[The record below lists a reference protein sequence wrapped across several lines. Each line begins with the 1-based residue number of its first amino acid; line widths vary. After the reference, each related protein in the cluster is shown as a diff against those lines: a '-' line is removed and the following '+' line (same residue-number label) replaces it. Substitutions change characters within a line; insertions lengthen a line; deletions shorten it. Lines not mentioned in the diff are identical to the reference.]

1 MNQRQPRVERA
12 ACACMHVAG
21 KRMQCAELFPSSVL
35 YLSIP
40 SRVAKQVC
48 ELDEGICPFYLW
60 IRLTRG
66 KRSRVVK
73 RLSASFEKRGRAWCR
88 ACRVHRESPSRWTH
102 SQLLTMTHYPIA
114 SDGNESTNAVACL
127 SACVMALLELEI
139 RCYRD
144 ACSRELAARSESL
157 ESVLLNFSKD
167 KRREASLNYHREI
180 NSSNSQIDLTAE
192 RRSQSISPPNKLSQE
207 MS

>member
-1 MNQRQPRVERA
+1 MNESQPRVERA
-12 ACACMHVAG
+12 PCACMHVAG
-21 KRMQCAELFPSSVL
+21 KRMQCAELFPICTL
-35 YLSIP
+35 PIDPIEGGEAGLRAGWRHLSFLSMDPFDQGEDIEGGEAALRKLRKAGEGVVSALSCAP
-40 SRVAKQVC
+40 RVS
-48 ELDEGICPFYLW
+48 I
-60 IRLTRG
+60 TMN
-66 KRSRVVK
+66 
-73 RLSASFEKRGRAWCR
+73 
-88 ACRVHRESPSRWTH
+88 

-127 SACVMALLELEI
+127 SAC
-139 RCYRD
+139 
-144 ACSRELAARSESL
+144 SRELAARSESL

-167 KRREASLNYHREI
+167 ERRVASLNYHREI